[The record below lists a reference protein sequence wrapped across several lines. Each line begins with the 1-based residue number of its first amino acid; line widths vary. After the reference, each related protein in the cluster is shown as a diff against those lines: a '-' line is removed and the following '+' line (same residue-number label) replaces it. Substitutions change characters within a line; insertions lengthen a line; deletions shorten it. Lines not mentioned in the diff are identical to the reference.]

1 MNNSIKFYQ
10 GTGYGEIND
19 FLRQVM
25 DERIIEDNTSDPTV
39 KHIKNIDRI
48 MKNNNLKNVIVY
60 RGIKMSL
67 LLNLKNM
74 SSNVLVNKGY
84 TSSSLDIEKSK
95 MFTDENCILR
105 FIIPNNLKT
114 HIYEYK
120 KNISENLNEKEILI
134 QRNTQFVINDMEDI
148 KENKIYDAV
157 LSNYIPPKS
166 IRNLNNLEKLK
177 NEMMQKML
185 EEDFSDSDFED

>member
-10 GTGYGEIND
+10 GKGYGEIND

-25 DERIIEDNTSDPTV
+25 DERTIENNPSDPIV
-39 KHIKNIDRI
+39 KHIKNIDKV

-60 RGIKMSL
+60 RGINMSL

-74 SSNVLVNKGY
+74 GSNVLVNKGY

-134 QRNTQFVINDMEDI
+134 QRNTQFVINNMEDI

-166 IRNLNNLEKLK
+166 IQNLNNLEKLK

>member
-1 MNNSIKFYQ
+1 MSDSMEFYQ

-25 DERIIEDNTSDPTV
+25 DERTIEDNPSDPTV
-39 KHIKNIDRI
+39 THIKNIDKM

-60 RGIKMSL
+60 RGINKSL
-67 LLNLKNM
+67 LLNLKNTG
-74 SSNVLVNKGY
+74 SNVLVNKGY

-95 MFTDENCILR
+95 MFADENCILR
-105 FIIPNNLKT
+105 FVIPHNLKT
-114 HIYEYK
+114 HIYEYN

-134 QRNTQFVINDMEDI
+134 ERNTQFVINGMDDI
-148 KENKIYDAV
+148 KPNKVYDAV
-157 LSNYIPPKS
+157 LCNYTPPKS
-166 IRNLNNLEKLK
+166 VQNLKNLERLK

-185 EEDFSDSDFED
+185 EEDFYDSDFED

>member
-10 GTGYGEIND
+10 GKGYGEIND

-25 DERIIEDNTSDPTV
+25 DERTIENNPSDPIV
-39 KHIKNIDRI
+39 KHIKNIDKA

-60 RGIKMSL
+60 RGINMSL
-67 LLNLKNM
+67 LVNLKNM
-74 SSNVLVNKGY
+74 GSNVLVNKGY

-134 QRNTQFVINDMEDI
+134 QRNTQFVINNMEDI

-166 IRNLNNLEKLK
+166 IQNLNNLEKLK

-185 EEDFSDSDFED
+185 EEDFYDSDFED

>member
-10 GTGYGEIND
+10 GKGYGEIND

-25 DERIIEDNTSDPTV
+25 DERTIEDNPSDPIV
-39 KHIKNIDRI
+39 KHIKNIDKE

-60 RGIKMSL
+60 RGINMSL

-74 SSNVLVNKGY
+74 GSNVLVNKGY

-114 HIYEYK
+114 YIYEYK

-134 QRNTQFVINDMEDI
+134 QRNTQFVINNMEDI

-166 IRNLNNLEKLK
+166 IQNLNNLEKLK

-185 EEDFSDSDFED
+185 EEDFYDSDFED